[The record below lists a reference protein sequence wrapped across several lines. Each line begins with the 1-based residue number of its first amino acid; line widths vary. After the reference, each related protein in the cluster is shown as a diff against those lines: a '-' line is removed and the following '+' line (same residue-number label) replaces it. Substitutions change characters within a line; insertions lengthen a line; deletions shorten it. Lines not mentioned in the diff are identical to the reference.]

1 MRLPI
6 QPSAALSV
14 PTGAPA
20 SAALTGTPGSPAPV
34 PADSPEIRLL
44 VGAMPSLLFAMSAAC
59 DGRRGAL
66 LVDRVMWCANEPPSI
81 AVAVPKGHRL
91 ATLIRD
97 SHSFALSMLTPTQ
110 RLLIKK
116 IREFAQI
123 ERAGVAGA
131 QTAEA
136 FAGAGLEH
144 DPFDTIAHQT
154 LITGA
159 PVLSQAVAA
168 VDCDVMRHFDLEAD
182 HEMYVGLVVGV
193 TVKDPGGLQRVGAP
207 GAGFAGACG
216 CGNGSAA
223 NGAHPAGRAHGALDQ
238 AGAGGGCA

>member
-1 MRLPI
+1 MHLPT
-6 QPSAALSV
+6 QPSPALSV
-14 PTGAPA
+14 PTGAPGSTA
-20 SAALTGTPGSPAPV
+20 MAGTPNSPAPV
-34 PADSPEIRLL
+34 PSDSPEIRLL
-44 VGAMPSLLFAMSAAC
+44 VGAMPSLLFAMSAAS

-66 LVDRVMWCANEPPSI
+66 LVERVMWCANEPPSI
-81 AVAVPKGHRL
+81 AVSVPKGHRL

-97 SHSFALSMLTPTQ
+97 SHSFALSMLAPSQ

-116 IREFAQI
+116 IREFAQL
-123 ERAGVAGA
+123 ERAGVLGA

-159 PVLSQAVAA
+159 PVISQAVAA

-193 TVKDPGGLQRVGAP
+193 MVKDAGGLQRASTPLSGSP
-207 GAGFAGACG
+207 GACG
-216 CGNGSAA
+216 CGNGPAA
-223 NGAHPAGRAHGALDQ
+223 NGPHSSGRAGSTHDQ
-238 AGAGGGCA
+238 NGAGGGCG